1 MGTELSSAVFRR
13 VTAVKKLARGVT
25 RRGFIKTAGAAALAS
40 TTPLITRRG
49 YAQAGKAPKKTLKI
63 AQWSHFVPE
72 YDKWFDGVFCKQWG
86 EKNNTTVT
94 VDHVSI
100 NELPARAAA
109 EVAAKKGHD
118 LFGFL
123 SPPAAFEPQVIDLS
137 NVYAAVEQKHGKKID
152 LAHKSTYNPKT
163 KKYFA
168 FADSYVPDPG
178 NYHKDLWAAAGF
190 PKGPDTW
197 DDLRKGAKKIRETAG
212 NPCGIGLSQELD
224 SSMVLRAL
232 MWSFGASE
240 QNAEGQ
246 VTLNSKQ
253 TIEALK
259 FMKALHK
266 ESQTAEVFTWDP
278 AANNRAMLAGKTSY
292 VVNAISITRQA
303 EREKQPLSSKILI
316 SKALKG
322 PVRRIAAEH
331 VMDCYVVWN
340 FAENKEGAQKFL
352 IDYMDA
358 FHDVFTASKFYN
370 FPCFPSTVPDIKQL
384 LANDPAAQ
392 PPDKYNVLADVLDWA
407 TNVGYPGYAT
417 AGIDE
422 AFRTWVIPTMFAKV
436 ARGDE
441 TPENAAA
448 AADREYRRIFDRW
461 K

>member
-1 MGTELSSAVFRR
+1 MNKPV
-13 VTAVKKLARGVT
+13 RGVT
-25 RRGFIKTAGAAALAS
+25 RRDFVKKLGVAAAVTGSA
-40 TTPLITRRG
+40 PLLTRRVFG
-49 YAQAGKAPKKTLKI
+49 QAQRKKLKI

-72 YDKWFDGVFCKQWG
+72 YDKWFDTVFCKQWG
-86 EKNNTTVT
+86 DKNNTDVT
-94 VDHVSI
+94 VDHIAV

-123 SPPAAFEPQVIDLS
+123 SPPAAFENQVLDLT
-137 NVYAAVEQKHGKKID
+137 NVYSAVEQKHGKKIE

-168 FADSYVPDPG
+168 FSDSYVPDPG
-178 NYHKDLWAAAGF
+178 NYHKDLWTAAGF

-197 DDLRKGAKKIRETAG
+197 EDLRVGAKKIRETSG
-212 NPCGIGLSQELD
+212 NPCGIGMSQELD
-224 SSMVLRAL
+224 SSMILRGL
-232 MWSFGASE
+232 LWSFGASE
-240 QNAEGQ
+240 QTADGQ
-246 VTLNSKQ
+246 ICINSKQ

-259 FMKALHK
+259 FMRSLHK
-266 ESQTAEVFTWDP
+266 DAQTAEVFTWDP

-292 VVNAISITRQA
+292 VANAISITRQA
-303 EREKQPLSSKILI
+303 EREKQPIGSKIMLC
-316 SKALKG
+316 KALKG

-340 FAENKEGAQKFL
+340 FAENKEGAQQFL
-352 IDYMDA
+352 IDYMAAFRDA
-358 FHDVFTASKFYN
+358 FMASKFYN
-370 FPCFPSTVPDIKQL
+370 FPCFPQTVPDLQQQIAK
-384 LANDPAAQ
+384 DPTAD
-392 PPDKYNVLADVLDWA
+392 PPDKYAVLSDVLDWA
-407 TNVGYPGYAT
+407 TNVGYPGFAS

-436 ARGDE
+436 ARGAE

-448 AADREYRRIFDRW
+448 AADKEYRRIFARW